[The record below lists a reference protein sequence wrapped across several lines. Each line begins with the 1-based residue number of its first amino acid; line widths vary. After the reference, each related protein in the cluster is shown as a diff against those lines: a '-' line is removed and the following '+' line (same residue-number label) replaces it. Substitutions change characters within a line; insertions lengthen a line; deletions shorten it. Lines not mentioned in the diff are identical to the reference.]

1 MAKKWLIV
9 ELNWHTS
16 GTLRIKSPLAMWGLW
31 MFSHPEMTAKP
42 DTSMPTRHTSVRGW
56 DSKHGICSWTYW
68 RNHDRKSWEYKYL
81 DKFAEAIDAGISTE
95 LEAQNVCNTA
105 AKALK
110 RSQKTVR
117 RSTICG

>member
-1 MAKKWLIV
+1 MFLDV
-9 ELNWHTS
+9 
-16 GTLRIKSPLAMWGLW
+16 LAQ
-31 MFSHPEMTAKP
+31 P
-42 DTSMPTRHTSVRGW
+42 
-56 DSKHGICSWTYW
+56 
-68 RNHDRKSWEYKYL
+68 DRKSWEYKYL